1 MSVYEQ
7 VAALALEIG
16 RTPDFVLAASFA
28 GMFFLGMLCGC
39 LLSFLRRK
47 IFAKLQ
53 HNRPRQ
59 LRHS

>member
-28 GMFFLGMLCGC
+28 GMFFLGMFCGG

-47 IFAKLQ
+47 IFAKL
-53 HNRPRQ
+53 
-59 LRHS
+59 